1 MLRTLL
7 FNEPNE
13 RATPGAE
20 NTAIKQRP
28 VDVYIFDA
36 KLINYIYII
45 CAGGEWCWIKYF
57 INARNFGK
65 AHILS
70 ILKTL

>member
-45 CAGGEWCWIKYF
+45 CAGGGGGVVLDK
-57 INARNFGK
+57 
-65 AHILS
+65 ILHKCKK
-70 ILKTL
+70 LW